1 MIIVRLENV
10 ESKREIM
17 RNKFKLKGEKIF
29 IENDLSWE
37 ERKIQERINRWVRRQ
52 REKGLDVKVG
62 LGRVRVKGIWRA
74 WTEIEREEEER
85 TDKGK
90 EGDAEVME
98 RGEGNRGGEENGIL
112 GEPRSGQGGKRR
124 RGGRKGQNKERKGK
138 RTEI

>member
-52 REKGLDVKVG
+52 R
-62 LGRVRVKGIWRA
+62 
-74 WTEIEREEEER
+74 
-85 TDKGK
+85 
-90 EGDAEVME
+90 
-98 RGEGNRGGEENGIL
+98 
-112 GEPRSGQGGKRR
+112 
-124 RGGRKGQNKERKGK
+124 
-138 RTEI
+138 

>member
-1 MIIVRLENV
+1 MIKEKVGIDCKVINCRESGAVIIVRLENV

-62 LGRVRVKGIWRA
+62 LGRVRVKGI
-74 WTEIEREEEER
+74 
-85 TDKGK
+85 
-90 EGDAEVME
+90 
-98 RGEGNRGGEENGIL
+98 
-112 GEPRSGQGGKRR
+112 
-124 RGGRKGQNKERKGK
+124 
-138 RTEI
+138 